1 MRDLMH
7 KLEKKRGN
15 VEITFDDIIND
26 EALNE
31 IESEDADLKDF
42 FQKIEIIKEDIGI
55 IKINI
60 TNVDKQ
66 QNVILTS
73 TTITTEQET
82 RELLDQTMADISKRS
97 QRTKRLL
104 KEIKEG
110 VEEDQ
115 ENGDNSSHCRMKR
128 CQFNALSL
136 EFMDNMTRY
145 NAIQELFR
153 AKSKSRIKRQ
163 LNITKKTEVSDEELE
178 EMLENKEPINIFTQ
192 GIVTDTDDAKRRLKE
207 VEDRH
212 NDIIK
217 LEKSVQELHSLFKDI
232 SILIDKQGDLI
243 DHIETNVENATEYI
257 ASAIPKIHAAVRYKN
272 KANRKKIML
281 FGVVGS
287 IILIIILVVVMKYA
301 R

>member
-1 MRDLMH
+1 
-7 KLEKKRGN
+7 RGN

-192 GIVTDTDDAKRRLKE
+192 GSQIQMMQN
-207 VEDRH
+207 ED
-212 NDIIK
+212 
-217 LEKSVQELHSLFKDI
+217 
-232 SILIDKQGDLI
+232 
-243 DHIETNVENATEYI
+243 
-257 ASAIPKIHAAVRYKN
+257 
-272 KANRKKIML
+272 
-281 FGVVGS
+281 
-287 IILIIILVVVMKYA
+287 
-301 R
+301 